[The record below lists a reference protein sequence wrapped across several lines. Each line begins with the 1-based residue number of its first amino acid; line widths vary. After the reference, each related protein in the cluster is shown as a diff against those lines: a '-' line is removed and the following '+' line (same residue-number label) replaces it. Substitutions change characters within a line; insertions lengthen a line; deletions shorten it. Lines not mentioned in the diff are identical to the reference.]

1 MGKKENTI
9 FHLEK
14 DGENIDKEEDIPKH
28 VTEYYKELFGP
39 SESPTFSL
47 DPYCWEQNEKI
58 TEEENIQL
66 IKPFT
71 KQEIKK
77 VVETMKGN
85 TTPGP
90 DHMPV
95 ELYQSCWEIIKE
107 DIKDM
112 IHEFWKHELDVNIL
126 NY

>member
-1 MGKKENTI
+1 
-9 FHLEK
+9 LEK
-14 DGENIDKEEDIPKH
+14 DGENIDKEEDILKH

>member
-1 MGKKENTI
+1 LKGDNNTDYFQKKLMGKKENTI

-14 DGENIDKEEDIPKH
+14 DGENIDKEEDILKH

-71 KQEIKK
+71 KQ
-77 VVETMKGN
+77 
-85 TTPGP
+85 
-90 DHMPV
+90 
-95 ELYQSCWEIIKE
+95 
-107 DIKDM
+107 
-112 IHEFWKHELDVNIL
+112 
-126 NY
+126 